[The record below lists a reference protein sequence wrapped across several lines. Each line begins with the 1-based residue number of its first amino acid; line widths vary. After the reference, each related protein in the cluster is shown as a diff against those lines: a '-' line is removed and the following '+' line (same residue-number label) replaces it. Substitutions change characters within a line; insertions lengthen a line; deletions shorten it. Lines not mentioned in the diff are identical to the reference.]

1 MSTVGGH
8 TIHHRVMAALNFLRY
23 LLIRDKQEDNQVC
36 LGRGKITEKML
47 IVFPPPTFLQT
58 GVWGMLVKV
67 REQFMTPIRSLLVA
81 TRAHCKR
88 EVEMRREE
96 AQTGKGRVV
105 NHQLN

>member
-1 MSTVGGH
+1 
-8 TIHHRVMAALNFLRY
+8 
-23 LLIRDKQEDNQVC
+23 
-36 LGRGKITEKML
+36 ML

-67 REQFMTPIRSLLVA
+67 REQFMTPLRSLLVA